1 MTIVTLDSTLVI
13 SDDVV
18 SQELEGE
25 LVLLS
30 LDRAEYFG
38 LNLTGT
44 RVWHWLRDG
53 ATIHA
58 VAERLAS
65 EYQLDA
71 AQAQADVLALAQ
83 SLVVERLATI
93 KSGVPPGSG

>member
-1 MTIVTLDSTLVI
+1 MTTVTLDSTLVVA
-13 SDDVV
+13 DDVV
-18 SQELEGE
+18 SQELDGE

-44 RVWHWLRDG
+44 RVWHWLREG

-58 VAERLAS
+58 VAERLAA
-65 EYQLDA
+65 EYQLEA
-71 AQAQADVLALAQ
+71 RRAETDVLAVAQ
-83 SLVVERLATI
+83 SLVVEGLVAI
-93 KSGVPPGSG
+93 KNDAPR